1 MKISLACDHGGL
13 ELKQTVKEHLTE
25 LGHEVHDFGT
35 FTKDSCDYPDFVRP
49 AAEAVASGECE
60 RGIVICTTGIGVS
73 IVANKVRGIRCALL
87 TDTVAAFATRSHND
101 TNMMALG
108 QNIVAPYM
116 ALQIVDIWLST
127 PFSGGERHCRRIEKI
142 ATMERE

>member
-13 ELKQTVKEHLTE
+13 ELKLAVQKHLEAKGFATE
-25 LGHEVHDFGT
+25 DFGT
-35 FTKDSCDYPDFVRP
+35 YTKDSCDYSDFAAP
-49 AAEAVASGECE
+49 AARAVADGRCDSGV
-60 RGIVICTTGIGVS
+60 VICTTGIGVS
-73 IVANKVRGIRCALL
+73 IVANKVRVIRCALL

-142 ATMERE
+142 AAMERE

>member
-1 MKISLACDHGGL
+1 M
-13 ELKQTVKEHLTE
+13 
-25 LGHEVHDFGT
+25 
-35 FTKDSCDYPDFVRP
+35 
-49 AAEAVASGECE
+49 
-60 RGIVICTTGIGVS
+60 S

>member
-49 AAEAVASGECE
+49 AAEAVASGEGSMAAAPQPGA
-60 RGIVICTTGIGVS
+60 RVYLHWDAARAAVIGGVS
-73 IVANKVRGIRCALL
+73 HGA
-87 TDTVAAFATRSHND
+87 
-101 TNMMALG
+101 
-108 QNIVAPYM
+108 
-116 ALQIVDIWLST
+116 
-127 PFSGGERHCRRIEKI
+127 
-142 ATMERE
+142 